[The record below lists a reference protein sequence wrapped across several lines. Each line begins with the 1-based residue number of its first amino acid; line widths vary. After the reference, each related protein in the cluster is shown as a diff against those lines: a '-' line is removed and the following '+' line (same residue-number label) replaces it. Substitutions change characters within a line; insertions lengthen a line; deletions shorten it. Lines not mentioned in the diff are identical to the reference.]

1 MPDLDEL
8 IRTTLDRHAAGE
20 VDRVR
25 LIEQAVGR
33 GRIHRRRRR
42 TRVWCAAA
50 VAAVVAVGGTVA
62 VESLRGGGL
71 EVGGNPA
78 TPDAVALPAASAP
91 GAAAYPAAVGT
102 DPDLI
107 HFAAPA
113 IEAGARFHTWTS
125 AAGYEQLEASVDDA
139 MVSVTIGREQAV
151 VDAAERQTDAG
162 VVVRGQP
169 VPGLWLRIQAKDD
182 AYADR
187 VAAAVDLER
196 AQRLILPF
204 RLGQRPPGSQP
215 VTAYLGFIDDTFAQ
229 GGVVLRGAD
238 GARMEVQAQYARDA
252 DGRPT
257 GNHTVGGR
265 PAFLYPGQ
273 DEVAL
278 LGVPHLEVTARI
290 GKAYEGYAVS
300 DADAVLAALTV
311 TDQVERIAGWPR

>member
-20 VDRVR
+20 VDRVE
-25 LIEQAVGR
+25 LVEQAVER

-42 TRVWCAAA
+42 VRVWSAAA

-62 VESLRGGGL
+62 VDSLRGTGL
-71 EVGGNPA
+71 EVGTVTPA
-78 TPDAVALPAASAP
+78 AVALPAASAP
-91 GAAAYPAAVGT
+91 GAAAHPAAVGT
-102 DPDLI
+102 DPSLV

-125 AAGYEQLEASVDDA
+125 ATGYEQIEASIDEG
-139 MVSVTIGREQAV
+139 MVSVTVGREQAV
-151 VDAAERQTDAG
+151 VEAAERQTEAG
-162 VVVRGQP
+162 VVVRSQP
-169 VPGLWLRIQAKDD
+169 VPGLWLRIQAKDE

-196 AQRLILPF
+196 AQRLVLPF

-215 VTAYLGFIDDTFAQ
+215 VTAYVGFIDDTFAQ
-229 GGVVLRGAD
+229 GGVILHGAD
-238 GARMEVQAQYARDA
+238 EARMEVQAQYARDA
-252 DGRPT
+252 GGRRT

-273 DEVAL
+273 DEVAI
-278 LGVPHLEVTARI
+278 LGVPHLQVTARI
-290 GKAYEGYAVS
+290 GKAYAGYAVS
-300 DADAVLAALTV
+300 DADAVLAALTI
-311 TDQVERIAGWPR
+311 TDQVERIDSWPR